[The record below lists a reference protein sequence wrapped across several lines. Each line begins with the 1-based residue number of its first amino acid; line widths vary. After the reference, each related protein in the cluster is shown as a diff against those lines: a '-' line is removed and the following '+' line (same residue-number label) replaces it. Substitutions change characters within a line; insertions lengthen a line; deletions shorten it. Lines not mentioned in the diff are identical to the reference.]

1 MTRAVSDQSPRLF
14 IRVMI
19 GKDGKLG
26 PGKVALLEGIA
37 EHGSIAKAAAA
48 MKMSYRRAW
57 LLVKATEEL
66 VGKPVIET
74 AIGGAEG
81 GGARLTKAGR
91 AVVAAYRE
99 IEREAASGARVGL
112 ETLAKLAK
120 A

>member
-1 MTRAVSDQSPRLF
+1 
-14 IRVMI
+14 MI

-37 EHGSIAKAAAA
+37 AQGSIAKAAAA

-66 VGKPVIET
+66 VGKPVVET

-81 GGARLTKAGR
+81 GGARLTKTGK

-99 IEREAASGARVGL
+99 IEREAANGARASL
-112 ETLAKLAK
+112 EALAKLAK
-120 A
+120 T